1 MPAVTLS
8 QARDLLGVITM
19 GLDASPIPEPFKSAV
34 SAIPK
39 IALEIVN
46 MAEVRSTSYRLRK
59 EKC

>member
-1 MPAVTLS
+1 
-8 QARDLLGVITM
+8 M

-46 MAEVRSTSYRLRK
+46 MAEVGSYIILNEGDGR
-59 EKC
+59 C